1 MFMRHLLFGLFVLS
15 SACSSPSE
23 SPDASIKPSPSG
35 GGGGQ
40 ANGAGGG
47 SSTGNGGGVAS
58 GSGGGSTTNGRMD
71 ASTGTPQDAGAQVP
85 DAGSSGGEE
94 YLVAAAGDIV
104 LKSSSASAAHKKTS
118 DLLLAQNYDAVL
130 LLGDNQYNDGNFEDY
145 QKYYAPT
152 WGRVKQKTYP
162 SPGNHEY
169 YTPNAAGYF
178 EYFGN
183 RTVDP
188 VRGYYSFDL
197 GNWHLISLNT
207 NDNNCGVIACNA
219 QSEQVKWLEAD
230 LKANTKKC
238 VLAFWHHP
246 RFNSGSSH
254 GNFRGAQAFWDVL
267 YKYKADVVLNG
278 HEHTYE
284 RFAQQD
290 PLAKASADGIRE
302 FVVGTGGAG
311 FYEFK
316 SAPEPNS
323 QVREN
328 KTYGVLQLTLK
339 PSSYDWKFVPIEGQ
353 SFSDVGS
360 TECH

>member
-1 MFMRHLLFGLFVLS
+1 MVMRYFVVGMLLVIVS
-15 SACSSPSE
+15 CSASSE
-23 SPDASIKPSPSG
+23 SPDGSVKPSG
-35 GGGGQ
+35 GGGGFP
-40 ANGAGGG
+40 
-47 SSTGNGGGVAS
+47 S
-58 GSGGGSTTNGRMD
+58 GSGGGAPSGSGGGVAGGTGGGSIAPGEMD
-71 ASTGTPQDAGAQVP
+71 ASVRPPD
-85 DAGSSGGEE
+85 DAGSQVADAGSAGDEE
-94 YLVAAAGDIV
+94 YRVAAAGDIV
-104 LKSSSASAAHKKTS
+104 LTSSSASAAHRKTS
-118 DLLLAQNYDAVL
+118 DLLLKQDYDAVL
-130 LLGDNQYNDGNFEDY
+130 LLGDNQYPDGTLSDY

-169 YTPNAAGYF
+169 HTPNAAGYF

-207 NDNNCGVIACNA
+207 NTDNCGIIACNA

-238 VLAFWHHP
+238 VLAYWHHP

-254 GNFRGAQAFWDVL
+254 GNFSGAQAFWDVL
-267 YKYKADVVLNG
+267 YKYKADIVLNG

-284 RFAQQD
+284 RFAPQNPQ
-290 PLAKASADGIRE
+290 AKAAADGIRE

-311 FYEFK
+311 FYSFK
-316 SAPEPNS
+316 STPEPNS

-328 KTYGVLQLTLK
+328 KTYGILQLTLK
-339 PSSYDWKFVPIEGQ
+339 PSSYDWKFVPVEGQ
-353 SFSDVGS
+353 VFTDTGS
-360 TECH
+360 TDCH